1 MLDQIALFAR
11 EQTMKHENAEPF
23 YSANPNVGRFFN
35 SYDTPKELLLRS
47 DYCLKAL
54 SQRPLR
60 ITTFLS
66 RSAFGAG
73 VRGG

>member
-11 EQTMKHENAEPF
+11 EQTMKHENADPF

-35 SYDTPKELLLRS
+35 SYYNPKGLLLRS
-47 DYCLKAL
+47 DYCLRAL

-60 ITTFLS
+60 RTTFLS
-66 RSAFGAG
+66 RSAFRAG
-73 VRGG
+73 VLGG